1 MKNICRN
8 FFRTCRNGSQDNM
21 YFGPNYYHHQRILV
35 SLYKIIRN
43 RRVPP
48 AQGSVTAGALLRH
61 NRTTM
66 AGSRLP
72 NPVSEPLAVRVAD
85 SLREQIRSG
94 RLRSGDWLPPE
105 RELAR
110 EMGVYRRAVRDAI
123 VTLEHEGFLHREPR
137 CRPRIRN
144 AEAGMNRPRKQ
155 ARIDSSH
162 LVALIMW
169 HGDASEQGKTAQQQI
184 HWGMNQALAQAG
196 YHGVFLDLG
205 EEIGSEQENADREAA
220 RLRYALDNGFGGVI
234 FYSYAYHQNTELV
247 QEVASQ
253 IPLIVLDRKLPGIDA
268 DFVGIDNFQA
278 MHYATMH
285 LIRQGHRR
293 TMYITPTEP
302 IHPVQDRIRGYFA
315 AIHNAF
321 GADVASGSVLAVSLG
336 DAGKTWP
343 LFDAAFRLPIH
354 ERPTSI
360 LCSNDYEAIRVAE
373 RLSGLG
379 LSVPRDVSVVGF
391 DNKIAALVHGVG
403 LTTIAQPYEELGRAA
418 AEAFLRRVKSP
429 GLPPAHVEL
438 PVSLIVRES
447 VGPPPAE

>member
-1 MKNICRN
+1 
-8 FFRTCRNGSQDNM
+8 
-21 YFGPNYYHHQRILV
+21 
-35 SLYKIIRN
+35 
-43 RRVPP
+43 
-48 AQGSVTAGALLRH
+48 
-61 NRTTM
+61 M

-72 NPVSEPLAVRVAD
+72 NSVSEPLAVRVAD

-94 RLRSGDWLPPE
+94 RLRPGDWLPPE
-105 RELAR
+105 RELAK

-123 VTLEHEGFLHREPR
+123 VTLEREGFLHREPR
-137 CRPRIRN
+137 CRPRISST
-144 AEAGMNRPRKQ
+144 EAAASRPRKHAQ
-155 ARIDSSH
+155 IDSSH
-162 LVALIMW
+162 LIALIMW
-169 HGDASEQGKTAQQQI
+169 HGDSSEHGKTAQQQI

-205 EEIGSEQENADREAA
+205 DDIGSEQENADREAA

-234 FYSYAYHQNTELV
+234 FYAYAYYQNAELV

-253 IPLIVLDRKLPGIDA
+253 VPLIVLDRKLPGIDA

-278 MHYATMH
+278 MYDAAMH
-285 LIRQGHRR
+285 LIQQGHRR

-321 GADVASGSVLAVSLG
+321 GADIASGSVLAVSRE
-336 DAGKTWP
+336 DMGKTWP
-343 LFDAAFRLPIH
+343 LFDAAFRLPRD

-360 LCSNDYEAIRVAE
+360 LCSNDYEAVRVAE

-379 LSVPRDVSVVGF
+379 LSVPDDVSVVGF
-391 DNKIAALVHGVG
+391 DNKVATLVHGVG
-403 LTTIAQPYEELGRAA
+403 LTTVAQPYEELGRAS

-438 PVSLIVRES
+438 PVNLIVRES
-447 VGPPPAE
+447 AGPPPTE